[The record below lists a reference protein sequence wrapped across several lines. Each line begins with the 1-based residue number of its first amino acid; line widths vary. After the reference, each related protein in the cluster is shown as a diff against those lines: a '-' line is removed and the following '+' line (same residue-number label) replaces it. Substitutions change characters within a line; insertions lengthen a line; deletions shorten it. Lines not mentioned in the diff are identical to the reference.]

1 MRQNSKRT
9 YAKTILSRGVLMML
23 AIIILTTG
31 AFAAQPLAKLGP
43 EYLAGFAFFKFAKAT
58 PDFEAW
64 IKASPRYKNA
74 TPRERVIMLR
84 SEAPMLE
91 GYFNAYAP
99 KQNPIEIKVR
109 VKYSTPNTKA
119 AEKMLAETGQVK
131 FGLKIVGQKEDFFP
145 IQVGDMWIAM
155 IPGNLDE
162 MMTLTFDK
170 QEYETFK
177 RQASGGGLIGNGA
190 EAILQLTLLPTSADI
205 KEPMQLNGFNLWM
218 LGVRIINLE
227 LWDVKEERMAWY
239 VEGAGSEARRNSSE
253 IFNLY
258 EN

>member
-1 MRQNSKRT
+1 MRQNSART
-9 YAKTILSRGVLMML
+9 CAQTILSRGVLMML
-23 AIIILTTG
+23 TIIILTGG
-31 AFAAQPLAKLGP
+31 AFAAKPLAKLSP

-64 IKASPRYKNA
+64 IKASNRYKSA

-84 SEAPMLE
+84 SEAPMLA
-91 GYFNAYAP
+91 GYFNAYMP
-99 KQNPIEIKVR
+99 KENPIEIKAR

-119 AEKMLAETGQVK
+119 AEKMLAETGTITI
-131 FGLKIVGQKEDFFP
+131 GMKIIGQKEDFFP

-162 MMTLTFDK
+162 MMTLHFDK
-170 QEYETFK
+170 EEYETFK
-177 RQASGGGLIGNGA
+177 RQTAGGGLTGNGV
-190 EAILQLTLLPTSADI
+190 EAIVQLVLLPTSADI
-205 KEPMQLNGFNLWM
+205 KQPMQIEGFNLWM
-218 LGVRIINLE
+218 LGVRIIDLE
-227 LWDVKEERMAWY
+227 LWDAKEERMVWY
-239 VEGAGSEARRNSSE
+239 VEGPGSEIRRNSSE